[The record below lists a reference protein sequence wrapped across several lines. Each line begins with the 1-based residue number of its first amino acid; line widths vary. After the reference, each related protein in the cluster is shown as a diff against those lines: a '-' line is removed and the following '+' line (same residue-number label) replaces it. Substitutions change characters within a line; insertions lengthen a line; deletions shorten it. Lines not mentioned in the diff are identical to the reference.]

1 MAPYYL
7 ISDVYDRNFKY
18 YRTPRVFAVE
28 IRKYHQKNPLEKFY
42 EIEQCKIAINYKLA
56 YLNNVN
62 LPYHTIYNKLE
73 ECKQCITKP
82 YLSPNI
88 TSAPF
93 NISFWYSVLFE
104 TQSNTLF
111 RVLFSSLYLQFCM
124 FYFPRNVRDTCI
136 PSDVGM

>member
-7 ISDVYDRNFKY
+7 ISDVYDRKFKY

-28 IRKYHQKNPLEKFY
+28 IRKYHKKNPLETFY
-42 EIEQCKIAINYKLA
+42 EIEQCKIAVNYKLGI
-56 YLNNVN
+56 LEQCK
-62 LPYHTIYNKLE
+62 LTIPYYILYNKLE

-93 NISFWYSVLFE
+93 NISFWY
-104 TQSNTLF
+104 
-111 RVLFSSLYLQFCM
+111 
-124 FYFPRNVRDTCI
+124 
-136 PSDVGM
+136 